1 MSKNPHDEHHQSD
14 HSIGN
19 GEDGHEQHRMHSSS
33 EHNHSHSLGPIHNKS
48 TQHIEKNQMP
58 PDAFGPEHEHHGQ
71 QGLDNSGHDHSGDRN
86 HDHGDHGHGGHHG
99 HMVED
104 FKKRFYISLIIT
116 VPILILS
123 PMIQSF
129 LGVDWRFSGDMYILF
144 ALSTFVF
151 FYGGWPFLKGAK
163 DELSDRSPGMMTL
176 IALAITVAYVYST
189 AAVFGLAE
197 HDFFWELATLV
208 DIMLLGHWIE
218 MRSVM
223 GASKALEALAKL
235 MPSEAH
241 LIDENGKTTDVQVEQ
256 LKAGDRLLVK
266 PGEKVPVDG
275 EIVEGKS
282 SVDES
287 MLTGESVPIE
297 KSMGME
303 AIGGSINGEG
313 SLILSVKKTGK
324 ETYLSQVISLVRE
337 AQESKSRAQDL
348 ANRAAKWLFYGAL
361 AAGLITFVT
370 WLLLGY
376 PVSFAMERM
385 VTVLIIACPHALGLA
400 VPLVVAV
407 STSIAAK
414 KGLLIRNRTA
424 FEGAR
429 NIQAVVFDKT
439 GTLTKGEFGVTD
451 IAPAKGISAEYVISY
466 AAAVESQSQHPLAK
480 GIMKKAD
487 ELNVDRRKLSDFQSL
502 TGKGLQGVVDGK
514 EVMVVSPG
522 QVNQMN
528 LPYDQDKFNQWSSEG
543 KTVVFTV
550 VDGRLA
556 GMIALADIV
565 RDSAVEAVQTLKKMG
580 VKSIMLTGDNAK
592 VARYVGDQI
601 GMEEIIAEVL
611 PHEKANKIEA
621 IQKEEHLKTA
631 MTGDGVNDAPALAK
645 ADLGIAVG
653 AGTDVAIETADVVL
667 VKSNPLDV
675 VNIFKLSR
683 ATYRKMKQNLWWA
696 VGYNILAVPLA
707 AGVLY
712 NYGILLSPAVGA
724 ILMSLST
731 VIVAIN
737 ARLLKIED

>member
-1 MSKNPHDEHHQSD
+1 
-14 HSIGN
+14 
-19 GEDGHEQHRMHSSS
+19 
-33 EHNHSHSLGPIHNKS
+33 
-48 TQHIEKNQMP
+48 MP

-256 LKAGDRLLVK
+256 LKTGDRLLVK

-275 EIVEGKS
+275 EILEGKS

-451 IAPAKGISAEYVISY
+451 IASAKGISAEYVISY

-487 ELNVDRRKLSDFQSL
+487 ELNVNRRKLSDFQSL